1 LIPAISKLG
10 EIQEDRHRQISGG
23 AVMRTLIIV
32 VLAVLAII
40 FVAGTLNI
48 GGAPIF
54 YHLDSMLDTD
64 LFMDL
69 HDSIFFF
76 VYRWKDRAD
85 SGISRTKSDL
95 RKFEEKPAGIDNKGY
110 QRKIDNVSK

>member
-1 LIPAISKLG
+1 
-10 EIQEDRHRQISGG
+10 
-23 AVMRTLIIV
+23 MRTLIIV
-32 VLAVLAII
+32 IIAVLAII

-76 VYRWKDRAD
+76 VDRVRDRAD
-85 SGISRTKSDL
+85 SDLSRAKSDL
-95 RKFEEKPAGIDNKGY
+95 RKFEEKPLGMDNKRY
-110 QRKIDNVSK
+110 QREIDNVVK

>member
-1 LIPAISKLG
+1 
-10 EIQEDRHRQISGG
+10 
-23 AVMRTLIIV
+23 MRTLIIV

-40 FVAGTLNI
+40 FVAGTLNV

-54 YHLDSMLDTD
+54 FHLDSMLDTD

-85 SGISRTKSDL
+85 SGLSRAKSDL
-95 RKFEEKPAGIDNKGY
+95 RNLRKNRSVLTTKPINEK
-110 QRKIDNVSK
+110 SKACQGKTIQSVWQVKQ

>member
-1 LIPAISKLG
+1 
-10 EIQEDRHRQISGG
+10 
-23 AVMRTLIIV
+23 MRTLIIV

-40 FVAGTLNI
+40 FVGGAVNI

-76 VYRWKDRAD
+76 VYSWKDSAG
-85 SGISRTKSDL
+85 SELSRTKSNL
-95 RKFEEKPAGIDNKGY
+95 RKFEDKPAGIDKRGY
-110 QRKIDNVSK
+110 QRKIDDASR

>member
-1 LIPAISKLG
+1 
-10 EIQEDRHRQISGG
+10 
-23 AVMRTLIIV
+23 MRTLIIV

-40 FVAGTLNI
+40 FAAGTVNI

-76 VYRWKDRAD
+76 VYSWKDRAG
-85 SGISRTKSDL
+85 SGLSGAKSDVQ
-95 RKFEEKPAGIDNKGY
+95 KFEQKPAGIDKKGY
-110 QRKIDNVSK
+110 QRKIDDVSK

>member
-1 LIPAISKLG
+1 
-10 EIQEDRHRQISGG
+10 
-23 AVMRTLIIV
+23 MRTLIIV

-40 FVAGTLNI
+40 FLAGAVNI

-54 YHLDSMLDTD
+54 YHLDSMLNTD

-76 VYRWKDRAD
+76 VYRWKDSAD
-85 SGISRTKSDL
+85 SGLSRTRNDL
-95 RKFEEKPAGIDNKGY
+95 QKFEEKPAGLDKKGY
-110 QRKIDNVSK
+110 QRKIDDVTR

>member
-1 LIPAISKLG
+1 
-10 EIQEDRHRQISGG
+10 
-23 AVMRTLIIV
+23 MRTLIIV

-40 FVAGTLNI
+40 FVAGTLNV

-54 YHLDSMLDTD
+54 HHLDSMLGADV
-64 LFMDL
+64 FMDL

-85 SGISRTKSDL
+85 SGLSRAKSDL
-95 RKFEEKPAGIDNKGY
+95 RKFEEKPAGLDKKGY
-110 QRKIDNVSK
+110 QRKIDDVSR